1 MNLDDLAALM
11 GKTREEVKGML
22 DRSEV
27 IELKLTER
35 KGKETTDEGNL
46 KLI

>member
-11 GKTREEVKGML
+11 GKTRDEVKRML
-22 DRSEV
+22 DKNEV

-35 KGKETTDEGNL
+35 KGKETNDEGSL
-46 KLI
+46 KIA